1 MFVSSGRESWILAC
15 CGIEQHLR
23 IKYIMVLERRT
34 EYSELS
40 SKSIVEGFLGHIDFR
55 DKNVIVHILDDCVVV
70 HQAE

>member
-23 IKYIMVLERRT
+23 VKDIMVLERRS

-40 SKSIVEGFLGHIDFR
+40 GKSIVEGFLGHVNFC
-55 DKNVIVHILDDCVVV
+55 DKNAIVHLLDDCVVV